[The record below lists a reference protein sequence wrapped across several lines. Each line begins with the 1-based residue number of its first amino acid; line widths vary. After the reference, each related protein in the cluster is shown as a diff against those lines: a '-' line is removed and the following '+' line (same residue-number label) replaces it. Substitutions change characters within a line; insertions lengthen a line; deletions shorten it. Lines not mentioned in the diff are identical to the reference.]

1 MTLRTLAEDSVGVT
15 CSSLF
20 CSVVFSQVKQR
31 ESSDVGA
38 TLGQIKLDGLNLLVV
53 FKTDKVKLIL
63 SINNNRIL
71 H

>member
-1 MTLRTLAEDSVGVT
+1 MEYFL
-15 CSSLF
+15 LF
-20 CSVVFSQVKQR
+20 CSGMFSRVKQR